1 MGEGFWEMVRALM
14 GEAGGGGGM
23 ARWGVLGGGGWL
35 RLAQQHTTCPL
46 NTMPTLGD
54 QVDAMDI
61 LAILGIMGKGCVE
74 VGKILETFAG
84 GWGLA
89 LGCIIGVEAGLLAG
103 LTVGYFDWRQ
113 DLEAASIAWCE
124 RNRDVCEGVE
134 AYHAFCDEITRP
146 Q

>member
-1 MGEGFWEMVRALM
+1 MVRALM